1 MATDPKLVAQMLDL
15 SRNVEKL
22 TGELKKNTSVTGDL
36 VKAQENTEDSKTA
49 EKTQNIGDKK
59 ILDSLKGLDF
69 NIIKETLGDLNDS
82 IKKIDKIDF
91 KNLGDTIKAID
102 PKKITE
108 SFKSIGDI
116 KDIGKNLISGGADVF
131 SKESIKN
138 IVGGA
143 LPKIGGDLF
152 GKGGIGS
159 ILGGFAKGGTVNMPG
174 NYVVG
179 EMGPEILKL
188 NSGDR
193 VVPNEDIN
201 SFITGKIPDLQ
212 EKRTPKNEIGE
223 NKPEKA
229 ENKKMPTGFA
239 EEIAKLMSD
248 YKNDDEEEEDENYE
262 TFTREDIKK
271 LSIPVN
277 KDLINNSVDKKEK
290 PISNID
296 GNLSKESL
304 NIVKKENLK
313 EKESGKKGGIGDIF
327 NSDLIAKGSN
337 IIKNL
342 PIDKNI
348 SSSDISNILKNPSDL
363 IKKIDAGKIGSSLKS
378 VGGINLPG
386 LFEKTGI
393 KQNNPI
399 LEFKKNVPILKDQP
413 LPKISRE
420 QTNTSSDSSVKSNV
434 EQSIPKSSTDFTGQP
449 QSIQEQSVS
458 TATQKTESSNSG
470 SNQSSINSKDL
481 EEIKSLLARMA
492 ASLSGTLIVSPM
504 ESPYRP
510 DSRRV

>member
-22 TGELKKNTSVTGDL
+22 TGELRKNTSVTGDL

-49 EKTQNIGDKK
+49 EKPQNTSDKK

-108 SFKSIGDI
+108 SFKSIGDM
-116 KDIGKNLISGGADVF
+116 KDIGKNLISGGTDVF

-138 IVGGA
+138 IVGGS

-159 ILGGFAKGGTVNMPG
+159 ILGGFAKGGTVNIPG

-188 NSGDR
+188 NTGDR

-212 EKRTPKNEIGE
+212 EKRTPKNEISE

-248 YKNDDEEEEDENYE
+248 YKNEEEGEENYE

-271 LSIPVN
+271 LSTPVN
-277 KDLINNSVDKKEK
+277 KDLINNSVDKKET
-290 PISNID
+290 PISNIE

-327 NSDLIAKGSN
+327 NSDLISKGSSL
-337 IIKNL
+337 IKNL
-342 PIDKNI
+342 PIDKNT

-378 VGGINLPG
+378 IGGINLPG
-386 LFEKTGI
+386 LSEKKET
-393 KQNNPI
+393 KQNNPM

-413 LPKISRE
+413 LPKFSRE
-420 QTNTSSDSSVKSNV
+420 QTNTSSDSTVKSNV
-434 EQSIPKSSTDFTGQP
+434 EQSMTKNSMDSAGQSQP
-449 QSIQEQSVS
+449 IQEQSVS
-458 TATQKTESSNSG
+458 TPTQKTESSNSG
-470 SNQSSINSKDL
+470 SSQSSINSKDL